1 MFPKNKGA
9 KMTKIV
15 ICKQSGTVLHLEH
28 CVLVDV
34 DGLTDQDQEDLFEGG
49 DGDAIELAVQLGKPI
64 QSYESDLKIYLLS
77 RLDQLSKEIKEVATE
92 VEKWLVC

>member
-1 MFPKNKGA
+1 
-9 KMTKIV
+9 MTKVV
-15 ICKQSGTVLHLEH
+15 ICKQSGTILYAEY
-28 CVLVDV
+28 CVIVDF
-34 DGLTDQDQEDLFEGG
+34 DELSEQDQQEISEGG
-49 DGDAIELAVQLGKPI
+49 DGDAIELAEQMGKPL